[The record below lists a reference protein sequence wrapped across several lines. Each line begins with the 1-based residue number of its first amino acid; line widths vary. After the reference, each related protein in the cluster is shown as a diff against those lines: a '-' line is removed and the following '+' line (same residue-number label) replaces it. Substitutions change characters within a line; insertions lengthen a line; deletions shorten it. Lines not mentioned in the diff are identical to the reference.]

1 MSGEFGV
8 DQMNSKIIQ
17 YRDEILKL
25 VEQHDGKNVRIFGS
39 QVRNEETENS
49 DVDLLVEFN
58 EPDLFH
64 P

>member
-1 MSGEFGV
+1 
-8 DQMNSKIIQ
+8 MNSKIIQ